1 MKIQPKVAASLFG
14 LGTLLIPLVA
24 FTLAARSA
32 ESGEIAEVV
41 VTNLPEIQKV
51 AGIVSIDRPIPGTAL
66 TQVSALVTPV
76 ARNETTSLVLAGV
89 LNASGYAEVA
99 LSLRGEVQSTL
110 HRDGTVGVLLL
121 PDQESIVRVFLEAG
135 ELQFPLETS
144 AEALRGRQGIFAS
157 ARGERLVLGF
167 PRYRVYFYNTT
178 DKPAE
183 VDLYAY
189 LSN

>member
-1 MKIQPKVAASLFG
+1 MKIWLRVVASLLG
-14 LGTLLIPLVA
+14 LGTLVTALAV

-32 ESGEIAEVV
+32 ESAEIAEVV
-41 VTNLPEIQKV
+41 VTNLPDIQKV

-66 TQVSALVTPV
+66 TQLSALVTPV
-76 ARNETTSLVLAGV
+76 ARDETTSLVLAGV

-99 LSLRGEVQSTL
+99 LSLRGEVQSAL
-110 HRDGTVGVLLL
+110 HRDGRVGVLLL
-121 PDQESIVRVFLEAG
+121 PDQEPIVRAFLEAG
-135 ELQFPLETS
+135 ELQFPLEAS
-144 AEALRGRQGIFAS
+144 AAALRGRLGIFAS
-157 ARGERLVLGF
+157 SRGERLVLGF